1 MRDLRLTRR
10 AAVGLL
16 AAPALARAQGADAWP
31 SRSIRLVVPFG
42 PGGPT
47 DVMAR
52 VIAPG
57 LSTALGKPVV
67 VENRPG
73 ASGNVGIA
81 HAARSAPVAIRCW

>member
-1 MRDLRLTRR
+1 MADLRLTRR
-10 AAVGLL
+10 AALAPL
-16 AAPALARAQGADAWP
+16 AAPALARAQGADVWP

-57 LSTALGKPVV
+57 LSSAL
-67 VENRPG
+67 
-73 ASGNVGIA
+73 
-81 HAARSAPVAIRCW
+81 

>member
-1 MRDLRLTRR
+1 MADLRLTRR
-10 AAVGLL
+10 SALALL
-16 AAPALARAQGADAWP
+16 AAPALARAQGADVWP

-52 VIAPG
+52 VIASG
-57 LSTALGKPVV
+57 LSSALGRPVG

-81 HAARSAPVAIRCW
+81 HA